1 MRIARLR
8 EAESPFTNGE
18 IELDESR
25 FGARG
30 VRRERWRV
38 ARGKLPVLGIPE
50 RGDGVYAPLARSRSA
65 GEPTPVLKG
74 KADAD
79 AAVYSDGFGARAGA
93 ASYGYKKRHGVG
105 RGENAFA
112 NGADRIDGIESFR
125 GLREVISAKLRGVR
139 ERTFHSRV
147 NERELSDSCGNEN
160 IYLTLPGSFRK
171 APLKLSRTLIYHI
184 LL

>member
-1 MRIARLR
+1 MRPAVNGFHNTLR
-8 EAESPFTNGE
+8 EAESPLTNGE
-18 IELDESR
+18 IELDDSR
-25 FGARG
+25 FGARS
-30 VRRERWRV
+30 VCDERWRV
-38 ARGKLPVLGIPE
+38 ARGKLPVLGMPE

-79 AAVYSDGFGARAGA
+79 AVVYSDGLGARAGA

-112 NGADRIDGIESFR
+112 NGADRIDGIERFR
-125 GLREVISAKLRGVR
+125 GTREVRPAKLRGVR

-147 NERELSDSCGNEN
+147 NERELSDSCGNKN

-171 APLKLSRTLIYHI
+171 APLKLS
-184 LL
+184 